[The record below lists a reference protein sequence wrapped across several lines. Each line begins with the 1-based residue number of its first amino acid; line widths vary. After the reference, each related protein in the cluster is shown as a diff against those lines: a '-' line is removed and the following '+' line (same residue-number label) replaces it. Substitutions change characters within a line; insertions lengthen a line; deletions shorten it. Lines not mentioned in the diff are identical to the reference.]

1 MLSFFNG
8 IGVLLHRKL
17 IDIEM
22 VDDLISVN
30 IRGYWKKFGSL
41 VYRSREI
48 IDEPKLYFYT
58 EYLYNEIMKKYD
70 KAPDISKLQYQ
81 GT

>member
-1 MLSFFNG
+1 
-8 IGVLLHRKL
+8 
-17 IDIEM
+17 M

-30 IRGYWKKFGSL
+30 ITGYWKKYESII
-41 VYRSREI
+41 YRTREI

-70 KAPDISKLQYQ
+70 KAPDISKLRYQ
-81 GT
+81 ST